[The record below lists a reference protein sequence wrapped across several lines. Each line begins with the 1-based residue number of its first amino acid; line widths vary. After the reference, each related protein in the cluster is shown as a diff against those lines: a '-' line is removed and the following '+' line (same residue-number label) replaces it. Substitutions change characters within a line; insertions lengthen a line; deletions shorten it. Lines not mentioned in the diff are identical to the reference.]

1 MILFLS
7 GGLGY
12 CSSQEGWMQ
21 RQLGGY
27 PHSRLLISPRSEIDS
42 FTGVENHN
50 CTSSQPADF
59 ISERSWFTHLLLL
72 S

>member
-1 MILFLS
+1 
-7 GGLGY
+7 
-12 CSSQEGWMQ
+12 MQ